1 MTREEI
7 QKNIVEFLK
16 ARNAKKIGLFG
27 SFARNEETEKSDIDV
42 LVSFREGVNF
52 FDLVGMEL
60 DLSDLVGK
68 KIDLVEEEGI
78 NKRLKPSVERDLQI
92 LYQ

>member
-52 FDLVGMEL
+52 FDLVGIEL